1 MQNMSPQADLPDS
14 RIPGAPSVEE
24 WSQHPHLRRK
34 RRRFS
39 RRKTKKVVRIILIVV
54 VHIIFI
60 AFLIYIWTKFA
71 YSSSK
76 AHRLQTD
83 AIAEAIWAGN
93 WPCINTGA
101 RSASPSSV
109 NAW

>member
-14 RIPGAPSVEE
+14 RIPAAPSVEE

-39 RRKTKKVVRIILIVV
+39 RRKTKKVVRITLIVV
-54 VHIIFI
+54 LHIIII

-71 YSSSK
+71 YSSEKTHTLQHETIGVVARLGK
-76 AHRLQTD
+76 A
-83 AIAEAIWAGN
+83 AG
-93 WPCINTGA
+93 INTGA
-101 RSASPSSV
+101 ESASPGSV
-109 NAW
+109 ISC